1 MKSHWGFNKIF
12 DEEYFLEEGFPVDE
26 LCPFKPPKFSC
37 PHRTLSQKPITP
49 LPAGVYVLPSGNQF
63 QIPPEIIVTNIW
75 FPYLGMST
83 YKKILPEFEVTNYVP
98 IVIQNFKF
106 DRYSFRFLECLQS
119 GVNKIGRSVVLEH
132 NEGYEFPVPEFVRRL

>member
-1 MKSHWGFNKIF
+1 
-12 DEEYFLEEGFPVDE
+12 
-26 LCPFKPPKFSC
+26 
-37 PHRTLSQKPITP
+37 
-49 LPAGVYVLPSGNQF
+49 
-63 QIPPEIIVTNIW
+63 
-75 FPYLGMST
+75 MST